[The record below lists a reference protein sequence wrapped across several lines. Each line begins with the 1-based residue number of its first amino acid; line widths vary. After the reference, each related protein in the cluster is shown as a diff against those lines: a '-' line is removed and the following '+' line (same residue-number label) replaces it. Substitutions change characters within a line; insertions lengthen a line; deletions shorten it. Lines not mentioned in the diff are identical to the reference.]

1 MVTGL
6 QEAGSLPRSILAT
19 LQLLAVCDS
28 AMMMISDAWDE
39 SRLVMSIL
47 HASFCLIFTITLLNR
62 VTMHHDLNT
71 AILGLL
77 FLSQF

>member
-1 MVTGL
+1 MVTDL

-19 LQLLAVCDS
+19 LHLLAIWGN
-28 AMMMISDAWDE
+28 AMMISDAWYE

-47 HASFCLIFTITLLNR
+47 HSFFCLIFTITLLNR
-62 VTMHHDLNT
+62 VTMHHDLNRV
-71 AILGLL
+71 ILCLL

>member
-6 QEAGSLPRSILAT
+6 QEAGSLPWSILAT

-28 AMMMISDAWDE
+28 EMMISDAWDE
-39 SRLVMSIL
+39 SRLVMSIS
-47 HASFCLIFTITLLNR
+47 HAFFCLIFTRTLLNR
-62 VTMHHDLNT
+62 VTMHHDLNM

>member
-28 AMMMISDAWDE
+28 AMMMISDAWGE
-39 SRLVMSIL
+39 SRLVTSIL
-47 HASFCLIFTITLLNR
+47 HASSCLILTITLLNR
-62 VTMHHDLNT
+62 VTVHHDPNM